1 MKSGYRCIYLYL
13 VISLSIRTLNNI
25 IKRYIRVNMIRVK
38 ILLSI
43 CILVTLSK
51 DIYAQ
56 RKTKGDDTEEVYKS
70 FTSFGLTTNTNSG
83 ILGGA
88 VFRKSNLMSST
99 LFGKTQYR
107 YLAVEL
113 VNVKHP
119 KEQAQS
125 FNTGARFTFGKEN
138 YLFVLRPE
146 YGREV
151 ALFNRH
157 EDEGISVS
165 AIVAAGPSIGFEKPY
180 MIQKQISG
188 GRVQT
193 VPVKIDPNSTVD
205 PYENFVGVGSF
216 FSGFGQS
223 KVVPGL
229 HVKAALSFELSAF
242 RENVTGVEIGFLAEG
257 FTRKIEIMGYADNK
271 SVYTSGYITLYFGSK
286 K

>member
-1 MKSGYRCIYLYL
+1 
-13 VISLSIRTLNNI
+13 
-25 IKRYIRVNMIRVK
+25 MIRVK

-43 CILVTLSK
+43 CILVILST

-56 RKTKGDDTEEVYKS
+56 RRVKSEDTEDIYKS
-70 FTSFGLTTNTNSG
+70 FISFGLTTNTNSG
-83 ILGGA
+83 ILGGV
-88 VFRKSNLMSST
+88 VFRKSDLMSST
-99 LFGKTQYR
+99 LFGKNQYR

-125 FNTGARFTFGKEN
+125 LNTGPRFTFGKEN

-146 YGREV
+146 YGRELS
-151 ALFNRH
+151 LFNKH
-157 EDEGISVS
+157 DDEGISIS
-165 AIVAAGPSIGFEKPY
+165 AIVAAGPSLGFEKPY
-180 MIQKQISG
+180 MIQTQESG
-188 GRVQT
+188 GRVVT
-193 VPVKIDPNSTVD
+193 VPVKVSSDPGAPD

-216 FSGFGQS
+216 FSGFGQT

-229 HVKAALSFELSAF
+229 HVKTALSFELSAF

-257 FTRKIEIMGYADNK
+257 FSRKIDIMGYAENR
-271 SVYTSGYITLYFGSK
+271 SFYTSGYITLYFGSK

>member
-1 MKSGYRCIYLYL
+1 M
-13 VISLSIRTLNNI
+13 
-25 IKRYIRVNMIRVK
+25 MRVK

-43 CILVTLSK
+43 CILVILSANV
-51 DIYAQ
+51 YAQ
-56 RKTKGDDTEEVYKS
+56 RRGAKNEDTEDIYKS

-83 ILGGA
+83 ILGGV
-88 VFRKSNLMSST
+88 VFRKSDLLSST
-99 LFGKTQYR
+99 LFGKNQYR

-125 FNTGARFTFGKEN
+125 FNTGARFTYGKEN

-146 YGREV
+146 YGRELS
-151 ALFNRH
+151 LFNKH
-157 EDEGISVS
+157 DDEGISIS
-165 AIVAAGPSIGFEKPY
+165 AIVAAGPSLGFEKPY
-180 MIQKQISG
+180 MIQTQSSG
-188 GRVQT
+188 GRVET
-193 VPVKIDPNSTVD
+193 VPVKIDPSSTND

-229 HVKAALSFELSAF
+229 HVKTALSFELSAF

-257 FTRKIEIMGYADNK
+257 FSRKIDIMGYAENR
-271 SVYTSGYITLYFGSK
+271 SFYTSGYITLYFGSK